1 MTTRTM
7 TVTADQFSI
16 DGEAWN
22 GKPLQLVVCEYH
34 NGEIVK
40 RVRVPLRPVDVED
53 LAARLWEIHEKYAK
67 AVKDMT
73 EALRNPTATPPSPHS
88 ATAE

>member
-1 MTTRTM
+1 MTRTM

-16 DGEAWN
+16 DGAAWT

-34 NGEIVK
+34 DGNIVK
-40 RVRVPLRPVDVED
+40 RVRIPLRPTDVED
-53 LAARLWEIHEKYAK
+53 LAARMWEIREKYAK

-73 EALRNPTATPPSPHS
+73 EALRNPTVTV
-88 ATAE
+88 